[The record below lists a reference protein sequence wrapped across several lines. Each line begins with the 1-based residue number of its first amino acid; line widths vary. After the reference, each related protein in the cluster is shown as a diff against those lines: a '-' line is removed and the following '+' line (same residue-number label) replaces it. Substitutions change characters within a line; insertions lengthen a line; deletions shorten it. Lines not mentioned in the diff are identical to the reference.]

1 LSSKLKSIKQNKE
14 KALDEATICGYLK
27 SILSGLDFLH
37 SKGIVHRDI
46 KPENILFHND
56 TTKIGDFGFSTER
69 HLATPSYASPEM
81 LRKYFGEQ
89 VEIDE
94 KTDIW

>member
-1 LSSKLKSIKQNKE
+1 LKAIKQKIE
-14 KALDEATICGYLK
+14 KPLDEATICAYLK

-56 TTKIGDFGFSTER
+56 TIKIGDFGFSKER

-81 LRKYFGEQ
+81 LRKFFGEN
-89 VEIDE
+89 VEIGE

>member
-1 LSSKLKSIKQNKE
+1 LKSIKQNKE
-14 KALDEATICGYLK
+14 KPLEEATICTYLK
-27 SILSGLDFLH
+27 SILCGLDFLH

-46 KPENILFHND
+46 KPENILFQND
-56 TTKIGDFGFSTER
+56 IIKIGDFGFSKER
-69 HLATPSYASPEM
+69 NLATPSYASPEM
-81 LRKYFGEQ
+81 LRKFFGEY